1 MEENTKLQNTGT
13 FESDFLGGK
22 PPKTLGFGRLLVGL
36 GILLVIVAAASG
48 GYLFL
53 KNRSQEEKTS
63 MLTPIP
69 TFFIP
74 SPTQQ
79 EVNLS
84 EYKVQVLNGSGISG
98 RAGQVRDVLVSI
110 GFLEDQITAGNAASY
125 TFKDTEVE
133 MKSSVST
140 AVLQKIQ
147 QALLEYNV
155 VKKDTLGGDSSYD
168 IVITIGTKKDE

>member
-1 MEENTKLQNTGT
+1 MEEDTKPQNAGT

-22 PPKTLGFGRLLVGL
+22 PPKPFGFGKLLVGL

-79 EVNLS
+79 EINLS
-84 EYKVQVLNGSGISG
+84 EYKVEVLNGSGISG
-98 RAGQVRDVLVSI
+98 RAGQVKDALVSI
-110 GFLEDQITAGNAASY
+110 GFLEDQITTGNAASY

-133 MKSSVST
+133 MKSSVFG

-147 QALLEYNV
+147 QALLEYSV
-155 VKKDTLGGDSSYD
+155 VKKDALGEGSSYD
-168 IVITIGTKKDE
+168 VVVTVGTKKDE